1 MQVGVRN
8 MHGLVKTKFVYVLA
22 DVPFVKR
29 RSALGISI
37 SDVSQHSKTAI
48 HLKNEKQMRSQCTF
62 KTSPGSLTGSSK
74 PTTKDKF

>member
-48 HLKNEKQMRSQCTF
+48 HLKNEKQIRSQCTF
-62 KTSPGSLTGSSK
+62 KTSAGSLTGSSK